1 MDNIFNK
8 AKESISAA
16 GKGFSQKANDV
27 SDLAKVSLKIKEEE
41 KQIELLIQ
49 ELGKQFYATK
59 LEEAK
64 KYFPELTET
73 IVNISAQLEKDRVE
87 LAFLKGK
94 KICPNCG
101 TEIDLDSK
109 CCTECGTNVEHIV
122 RPRPQEPV
130 KRFCTNC
137 GTEIPENSKFC
148 NNCGAKVEQ

>member
-8 AKESISAA
+8 AKESIAAA

-27 SDLAKVSLKIKEEE
+27 SDLAKVGIRIKEEE

-49 ELGKQFYATK
+49 ELGKQFYNTRV
-59 LEEAK
+59 EEAK
-64 KYFPELTET
+64 AFFPELTET
-73 IVNISAQLEKDRVE
+73 IINISAELEKDRIE

-130 KRFCTNC
+130 RRFCTNC
-137 GTEIPENSKFC
+137 GIEISENSKFC
-148 NNCGAKVEQ
+148 NNCGAKVE